1 MVCGQGHFESLGLNG
16 MLLLADR
23 FHYSNI
29 IMFKFEGLK
38 KI

>member
-1 MVCGQGHFESLGLNG
+1 MVCGQGYFESLGLNG

-29 IMFKFEGLK
+29 IRIIKNL
-38 KI
+38 I